1 MIEQLLQAREDR
13 ASDGDVHIAFARPR
27 RTIATVMGED
37 VRLERMLTNLI
48 DNAVS
53 FSPPG
58 SVVEISATLA
68 DDEVVIR
75 ISDEGPGVPVQDR
88 EAIFRR
94 FHSERP
100 VSENFGKHSGL
111 GLAIARTI
119 IEGHHGRISVR
130 DRVDGKGGACFE
142 IALPCAASS
151 SQ

>member
-1 MIEQLLQAREDR
+1 
-13 ASDGDVHIAFARPR
+13 
-27 RTIATVMGED
+27 MGED

-68 DDEVVIR
+68 DEEVIIR
-75 ISDEGPGVPVQDR
+75 VSDEGPGVPENER

-130 DRVDGKGGACFE
+130 DRVDGKQGACFE
-142 IALPCAASS
+142 IALPCAAASS
-151 SQ
+151 R

>member
-1 MIEQLLQAREDR
+1 
-13 ASDGDVHIAFARPR
+13 
-27 RTIATVMGED
+27 

-53 FSPPG
+53 FSPPDA
-58 SVVEISATLA
+58 VVEIAATLA
-68 DDEVVIR
+68 DDEVIIR
-75 ISDEGPGVPVQDR
+75 ISDEGPGVPAQER

-100 VSENFGKHSGL
+100 VSENFGQHSGL

-119 IEGHHGRISVR
+119 VEGHHGRIAVR
-130 DRVDGKGGACFE
+130 DRVDGKRGACFE

-151 SQ
+151 NQ

>member
-1 MIEQLLQAREDR
+1 MIEQLLQARESR
-13 ASDGDVHIAFARPR
+13 AADGNIRIAFARPR
-27 RTIATVMGED
+27 RGIATVMGED

-58 SVVEISATLA
+58 AVVEISATLA
-68 DDEVVIR
+68 DDEVIIR
-75 ISDEGPGVPVQDR
+75 ISDEGPGVPEQDR

-100 VSENFGKHSGL
+100 DVEDFGQHSGL

-119 IEGHHGRISVR
+119 VEGHQGRIAVR
-130 DRVDGKGGACFE
+130 DRVDGKAGACFE
-142 IALPCAASS
+142 IALPCTAASS
-151 SQ
+151 Q

>member
-1 MIEQLLQAREDR
+1 MIAC
-13 ASDGDVHIAFARPR
+13 
-27 RTIATVMGED
+27 VMGED
-37 VRLERMLTNLI
+37 LRLERMLTNLI

-68 DDEVVIR
+68 EGEVIIR
-75 ISDEGPGVPVQDR
+75 ISDEGPGVPEQER

-100 VSENFGKHSGL
+100 SGESFGKHSGL

-119 IEGHHGRISVR
+119 VEGHQGRISVR
-130 DRVDGKGGACFE
+130 DRMDGRRGACFE
-142 IALPCAASS
+142 IALPCAKSS

>member
-1 MIEQLLQAREDR
+1 
-13 ASDGDVHIAFARPR
+13 
-27 RTIATVMGED
+27 MGED

-58 SVVEISATLA
+58 AVVEISATLA
-68 DDEVVIR
+68 EEDVIIR
-75 ISDEGPGVPVQDR
+75 ISDEGPGVPQQDR

-100 VSENFGKHSGL
+100 ATENFGKHSGL

-119 IEGHHGRISVR
+119 IEGHHGRIGVR

-142 IALPCAASS
+142 IALPCAAAATHA
-151 SQ
+151 

>member
-1 MIEQLLQAREDR
+1 
-13 ASDGDVHIAFARPR
+13 
-27 RTIATVMGED
+27 MGED

-68 DDEVVIR
+68 NAEVIIR
-75 ISDEGPGVPVQDR
+75 ISDEGPGVPAQER

-100 VSENFGKHSGL
+100 ASENFGKHSGL

-119 IEGHHGRISVR
+119 IEGHHGRIMVR
-130 DRVDGKGGACFE
+130 DRVDGKDGACFE
-142 IALPCAASS
+142 IALPCAKTAKR
-151 SQ
+151 